1 MPTYAWQAR
10 FMREYRALAR
20 QDKVAFR
27 RAKDRFVAVLRMDR
41 PPEAGLGIAEMAG
54 HPGVYEFRYSASGR
68 ARFSYGTTARGSDAH
83 VIWRRIGGHEI
94 YREP

>member
-10 FMREYRALAR
+10 FMREYRALSR
-20 QDKVAFR
+20 QDKASFR
-27 RAKDRFVAVLRMDR
+27 RAKDRFVAALRADR
-41 PPEAGLGIAEMAG
+41 PPEAGLGIEEMAG
-54 HPGVYEFRYSASGR
+54 RPGIFEFHYSAGGR
-68 ARFSYGTTARGSDAH
+68 ATFAYGTTARGADAH